1 MRIFASLFLFSLLFS
16 TSLWA
21 QNSPLGATSNEAS
34 NNTPDAS
41 KRNVAV
47 LDFEGSLKDFTR
59 EELMA
64 ITNRFETEMMKAG
77 VYQVLE
83 RRNMDY
89 ILQEQ
94 GFQQTGA
101 CNTSECQVEI
111 GQLLGVEL
119 IVNGSVSK
127 VGDVISLN
135 LKMVDVG
142 SGKNQMSHAL
152 DIRGDM
158 QSVLRGGCYEMAQ
171 IFSGKKQPTDSH
183 TVLAE
188 ESALWPWIVGGVAVL
203 TGGVL
208 TAVVL
213 SGGGSEDL
221 SKESVI
227 TQ

>member
-1 MRIFASLFLFSLLFS
+1 MRFVLFFNALFFMAFS
-16 TSLWA
+16 PSWGQT
-21 QNSPLGATSNEAS
+21 NSQ
-34 NNTPDAS
+34 TPDAT

-47 LDFEGSLKDFTR
+47 LDFEGSFKDFSR
-59 EELMA
+59 EELTA

-119 IVNGSVSK
+119 IVNASVSK

-135 LKMVDVG
+135 MKMVDVG
-142 SGKNQMSHAL
+142 SGKNIMSHAL
-152 DIRGDM
+152 DIRGDL
-158 QSVLRGGCYEMAQ
+158 QTVLRGGCYEMAQ
-171 IFSGKKQPTDSH
+171 IFSGKKAPIDSH

-188 ESALWPWIVGGVAVL
+188 ESTLWPWIVGGVAVL
-203 TGGVL
+203 TGGVVI
-208 TAVVL
+208 AVVL
-213 SGGGSEDL
+213 SGGGTPDDYTVDSGF
-221 SKESVI
+221 
-227 TQ
+227 